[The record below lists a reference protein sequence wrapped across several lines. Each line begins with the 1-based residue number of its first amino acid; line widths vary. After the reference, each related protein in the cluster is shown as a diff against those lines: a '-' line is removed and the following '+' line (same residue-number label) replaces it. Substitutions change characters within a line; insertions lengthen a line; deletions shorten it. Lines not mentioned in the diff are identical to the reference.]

1 MTERLLHRDDPL
13 WWRTASIYQVYVRSF
28 ADGDGDGVGDVA
40 GLRARLPYLRDL
52 GVDAVWLNPWYVSPM
67 ADGGYDVADFRDI
80 DPVLGTLEE
89 GRAFI
94 EEAHGHGIRVI
105 LDIVPNHVSDRHAW
119 FRQALA
125 AGPGAPERELF
136 LFRDGRGPD
145 GDEPP
150 NNWRANFGGPAW
162 TRTTN
167 PDGTPGQWY
176 LHLFAP
182 EQPDLNWEHPDVH
195 EEFRSILRFWFDLG
209 VDGFRIDVAHGLV
222 KDPLLPDFQ
231 QHPRE
236 QHLPAPGHVHP
247 YADLDGVHEIYR
259 DWRRVADSYDPP
271 RIFVAEAWVPTPERL
286 SRYLRADEL
295 HTAFNFHY
303 LQAPWTAEGMRASID
318 ASFAALGSVGA
329 PVTWVLSNH
338 DVVRHV
344 SRFGRPDHAQHKAL
358 SALRDA
364 PLDLELGTRRAR
376 AAALLSL
383 ALPGN
388 VYLYQGEE
396 LGLWE
401 VEDLPP
407 EVLQDPTWERS
418 ERTDPGR
425 DGCRVPLPWSG
436 QAPPF
441 GFGDGA
447 EPWLPQP
454 AGWAELT
461 AERAAADPDSMLSLY
476 RNALRLRSEVP
487 GLAGEAMTWVDA
499 GEQVLAFDREG
510 VRCVVN
516 LGTEPVDLPEGAE
529 VLLASDVVVGGRLP
543 RDTAAW
549 VRLR

>member
-1 MTERLLHRDDPL
+1 MTDDLDDAL
-13 WWRTASIYQVYVRSF
+13 WWRTAAIYQVYVRSF

-94 EEAHGHGIRVI
+94 EEAHAHGIRVV
-105 LDIVPNHVSDRHAW
+105 LDIVPNHVSDRHEW
-119 FRQALA
+119 FQRALA

-136 LFRDGRGPD
+136 LFRDGRGAG

-150 NNWRANFGGPAW
+150 NNWIADFGGPAW
-162 TRTTN
+162 TRTTD

-182 EQPDLNWEHPDVH
+182 EQPDLNWEHPRVH
-195 EEFRSILRFWFDLG
+195 EEFRSILRFWFDRG

-222 KDPLLPDFQ
+222 KDPALPDFER
-231 QHPRE
+231 HPRDPY
-236 QHLPAPGHVHP
+236 LAADGHTHP
-247 YADLDGVHEIYR
+247 YADLDEVHEIYR

-271 RIFVAEAWVPTPERL
+271 RVFVAEAWVTTPERL
-286 SRYLRADEL
+286 ARYLRSDEL

-303 LQAPWTAEGMRASID
+303 LQAPWTAEGMRESID
-318 ASFAALGSVGA
+318 ESFAALGSVGA

-358 SALRDA
+358 SELRDE
-364 PLDLELGTRRAR
+364 PFDLALGTRRAR
-376 AAALLSL
+376 AAALLSM
-383 ALPGN
+383 ALPGS

-407 EVLQDPTWERS
+407 EVLRDPTWEHS
-418 ERTDPGR
+418 GYTDPGR

-436 QAPPF
+436 QEPPF

-454 AGWAELT
+454 AGWATLT
-461 AERAAADPDSMLSLY
+461 AERSARDPGSMLTLY
-476 RNALRLRSEVP
+476 RHALRLRRAEP
-487 GLAGEAMTWVDA
+487 GLTGEAMVWVDM
-499 GEQVLAFDREG
+499 GEEVLAFDREG

-516 LGTEPVDLPEGAE
+516 FGAEPVDSPEGAE
-529 VLLASDVVVGGRLP
+529 VLLASGEVVDGRLP
-543 RDTAAW
+543 RDTAVW
-549 VRLR
+549 LRLP